1 MNPCFNKIR
10 LIIGSFLLCFFLS
23 TPTLFASQSKKIQ
36 FQFHEKK
43 FLTQLLEKEGFQ
55 PTFLKQVFYNKK
67 LKKIPVVISKN
78 VINKESKSSY
88 DDFLSPYSIHLAKKF
103 SSRWRTILKRAS
115 TKFDVDREVLIA
127 ILLVETG
134 LGRVLGNYP
143 VISIFSSILVENHNQ
158 KSGIGT
164 SPAAMEYDDY
174 RIRRLRSKAAW
185 AQKEIVAFLKI
196 IQETRNNPFQMK
208 GSFAGAF
215 GIPQFLPSSYLKWG
229 YDSDRNGS
237 VNLYLIPDAVYS
249 VANYLKAHGWKKG
262 LHHTSN
268 RKVIRKY
275 NNSTLYVNAVLG
287 VAKKMNRIYKKRSRV
302 VVQSHDKVSSVFS
315 EKRLETAIP

>member
-1 MNPCFNKIR
+1 MMNLRFNKICLFISGI
-10 LIIGSFLLCFFLS
+10 LIWCFLS
-23 TPTLFASQSKKIQ
+23 TPSLFASYSKRVQ
-36 FQFHEKK
+36 FKVPEKRY
-43 FLTQLLEKEGFQ
+43 LIQLLEKEGFQ
-55 PTFLKQVFYNKK
+55 AKFLKEVFYSKK

-78 VINKESKSSY
+78 VINKESKRSY

-115 TKFDVDREVLIA
+115 NKFDVDREVLIA

-134 LGRVLGNYP
+134 LGQVLGNYP

-158 KSGIGT
+158 KTGTGI

-174 RIRRLRSKAAW
+174 RIRRLRTKAEW

-196 IQETRNNPFQMK
+196 IQETRHNPFQIR

-229 YDSDRNGS
+229 YDSDKNGS

-262 LHHTSN
+262 LHHRSN
-268 RKVIRKY
+268 RMVIRKY
-275 NNSTLYVNAVLG
+275 NNSTLYVNTVLG
-287 VAKKMNRIYKKRSRV
+287 VAKKINRILNKQSRRS
-302 VVQSHDKVSSVFS
+302 S
-315 EKRLETAIP
+315 